1 MLEDQLEKLTKQ
13 AFSSMPND
21 LAEGLKKGIREVK
34 SSQLRKNARN
44 VGDLIGDLTLPNI
57 YSEDID
63 LKSLLKNDYLLIN
76 FFRGSWCPFC
86 SMELRE
92 YERLKD
98 EFHQNGIDI
107 VAISPEVTKYSLK
120 TKEENS
126 LSFEVLSDENSK
138 AMKEFG
144 IVFTLSPEVKKIY
157 DGFGIDLKEQN
168 GNDSFEM
175 PVPATY
181 ILNKD
186 FQVVFAHIEE
196 DYMTRVD
203 PLKVLEFIK
212 TIEDIK
218 IKNL

>member
-1 MLEDQLEKLTKQ
+1 MLEQDLEKLTNQ
-13 AFSSMPND
+13 AFSNMPED
-21 LAEGLKKGIREVK
+21 LAQGLKKGIAEVK
-34 SSQLRKNARN
+34 DSQLKEKALK
-44 VGDLIGDLTLPNI
+44 VGDSIKNLTLPNI

-63 LKSLLKNDYLLIN
+63 LKSLFKQDYLLIN

-98 EFHQNGIDI
+98 EFSNVGVDI
-107 VAISPEVTKYSLK
+107 VAISPEVQKYSLK

-144 IVFTLSPEVKKIY
+144 VVFTLSDEVKKIY

-168 GNDSFEM
+168 GNNTYEM
-175 PVPATY
+175 PVPVTY
-181 ILNKD
+181 VINKD
-186 FQVVFAHIEE
+186 MKIVFSHIEE
-196 DYMTRVD
+196 DYMTRFEPSKILD
-203 PLKVLEFIK
+203 FIK
-212 TIEDIK
+212 NKKRIK
-218 IKNL
+218 